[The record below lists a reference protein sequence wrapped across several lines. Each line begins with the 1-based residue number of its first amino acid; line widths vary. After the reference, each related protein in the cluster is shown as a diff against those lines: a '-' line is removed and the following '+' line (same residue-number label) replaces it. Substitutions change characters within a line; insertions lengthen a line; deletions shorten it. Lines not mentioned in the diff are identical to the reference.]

1 MVARFGLEEPLLT
14 SCAAEDKLFPVVFDC
29 AIYPW
34 AEEAVVRARD
44 ICVLDKAKEKKS
56 GAWWRLGAFS
66 LVMGVVVGGLILW
79 RRRNWRVS
87 LRRSMLLSAGKRY
100 WKGWERVSN
109 WKGWVTN
116 KHATKTASPHSC
128 SHRRPSALSS
138 NRGSPSSTPAP

>member
-34 AEEAVVRARD
+34 AEEAAVRARD

-87 LRRSMLLSAGKRY
+87 LRRSMLLLVGK
-100 WKGWERVSN
+100 EE
-109 WKGWVTN
+109 
-116 KHATKTASPHSC
+116 
-128 SHRRPSALSS
+128 
-138 NRGSPSSTPAP
+138 